1 MSARV
6 RVNPHDTPAPGYKAR
21 LRSEWV
27 LECADGTAIDLNEVL
42 VLLEA
47 VDDMGSI
54 AEACRLAKVSYR
66 HGWGVL
72 RAAEQQL
79 RCTLIETSRRRGST
93 LTPFARQ
100 LIWANRRVHARLAPT
115 LESMSSELQEE
126 LDRFMPGADLRLKL
140 HASHGF
146 AVEGLLQLANEQGRL
161 PIELRY
167 RTGSEALVALAQGEC
182 HLAGFQVPVG
192 VFEGRLLR
200 DHAGALDPD
209 RHCLVN
215 LSTRKTG
222 LIVQA
227 GNPLGITSVADLAR
241 NGIRFVNRQKGS
253 STRSL
258 VDYMFEQEG
267 IDPTRVRGY
276 ETSEFTHM
284 AIAAHVASGIADVG
298 IGIQTAAWRFGLDFV
313 PLVQERYFL
322 AANKHEMSLP
332 AIQAF
337 LHLLADA
344 DYRDYMS
351 HLVGYDASA
360 LGSVQSVHE
369 AFPDSFHEA
378 FKTPALGL

>member
-1 MSARV
+1 MAQ
-6 RVNPHDTPAPGYKAR
+6 GFKAR
-21 LRSEWV
+21 LRSQWV
-27 LECADGTAIDLNEVL
+27 LECEDGSTVDLSEVL
-42 VLLEA
+42 RLLDA
-47 VDDMGSI
+47 VDSLGTI
-54 AEACRLAKVSYR
+54 ADACQACKVSYR

-72 RAAEQQL
+72 RKAEEQL
-79 RCTLIETSRRRGST
+79 NCALIETSRRRGSA

-100 LIWANRRVHARLAPT
+100 LIWANRRVNARLAPT
-115 LESMSSELQEE
+115 LDSMSSELQEE
-126 LDRFMPGADLRLKL
+126 LERFIPGTDHRLKL

-182 HLAGFQVPVG
+182 HLAGFQVPLG
-192 VFEGRLLR
+192 VFEPRLLR
-200 DHAGALDPD
+200 DHASALDPE
-209 RHCLVN
+209 RHCLIN

-227 GNPLGITSVADLAR
+227 GNPLNIMSVADLAR

-258 VDYMFEQEG
+258 VDCMFEQEG

-298 IGIQTAAWRFGLDFV
+298 IGIQTAARRFGIDFV
-313 PLVQERYFL
+313 PLVQERYFV
-322 AANKHEMSLP
+322 AANKHEMSLQD
-332 AIQAF
+332 IYVF
-337 LHLLADA
+337 L
-344 DYRDYMS
+344 YI
-351 HLVGYDASA
+351 
-360 LGSVQSVHE
+360 
-369 AFPDSFHEA
+369 
-378 FKTPALGL
+378 